1 MKPVVL
7 SEQNWYKLKYQLS
20 QSYPRSVMLS
30 RTKMREVLGFTPRE
44 HENWLGYYDD
54 ASKEDRKAG
63 QHGYKK
69 MIHLDF
75 FDDAKRTFFLL
86 KYGDWIR

>member
-7 SEQNWYKLKYQLS
+7 SEHNWYKLKYQLS
-20 QSYPRSVMLS
+20 LSYPRSVMLS
-30 RTKMREVLGFTPRE
+30 RAKMREVLGFTPRE
-44 HENWLGYYDD
+44 HENWLGYYDN
-54 ASKEDRKAG
+54 ASKEDRKTG
-63 QHGYKK
+63 HHGYKK